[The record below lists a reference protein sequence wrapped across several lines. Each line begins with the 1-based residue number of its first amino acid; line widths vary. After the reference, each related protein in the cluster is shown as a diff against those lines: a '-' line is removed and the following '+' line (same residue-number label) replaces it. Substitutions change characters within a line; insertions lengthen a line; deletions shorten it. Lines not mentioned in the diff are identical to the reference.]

1 MKEVQLTNSFL
12 TLRPYKP
19 TDMAKMFSAVRE
31 SFHELSPWMPW
42 CHDDYSIE
50 DSKNWIELSAK
61 NWNQENEYNFAI
73 TDSKDG
79 SYLGGCGLNHI
90 NSIDRWANLGYW
102 VRSSRVNH
110 GIATSATLLL
120 SQFGFRELEF
130 NRIEIVVAVENK
142 TSQRVAEKVGAKQ
155 EGIMRNRLLLHD
167 KLHDAV
173 LFSLIPTDNMMSS
186 KELTT

>member
-31 SFHELSPWMPW
+31 SFYELSPYMPW

-61 NWNQENEYNFAI
+61 NWNEGNGYDFAI

-79 SYLGGCGLNHI
+79 SYLGSCSLNHI

-102 VRSSRVNH
+102 VRTSRVNH
-110 GIATSATLLL
+110 GIATDAVLLL
-120 SQFGFRELEF
+120 SQFGFRELKC
-130 NRIEIVVAVENK
+130 NRIEIVVAIENK
-142 TSQRVAEKVGAKQ
+142 TSQHVAEKVGAKQ
-155 EGIMRNRLLLHD
+155 EGIMRNRLLLHG
-167 KLHDAV
+167 KVHDAV
-173 LFSLIPTDNMMSS
+173 LFSLIPTDTMISL
-186 KELTT
+186 K